1 MGIQA
6 PAEVKYRL
14 IQEAIRRDDNRL
26 NISALCRIA
35 GVSRSGYY
43 AWIEAAPLR
52 QSREGSD
59 SGDYALVKQAY
70 EFRGYKKDARSIYIQ
85 ELIP

>member
-14 IQEAIRRDDNRL
+14 IQEVTRQDDNRL

-43 AWIEAAPLR
+43 AWIEAAALR
-52 QSREGSD
+52 KTGKSQIARIMRWLGRPTSSE
-59 SGDYALVKQAY
+59 AT
-70 EFRGYKKDARSIYIQ
+70 KKVPGASI
-85 ELIP
+85 